1 MLIQYIPLSKVIR
14 MENLNEKIE
23 QRQKELEQLL
33 RQKEQIEAAIFR
45 TQGALLQLQELVR
58 EKDDNQDRRK
68 GRKDKA

>member
-1 MLIQYIPLSKVIR
+1 

>member
-1 MLIQYIPLSKVIR
+1 

-58 EKDDNQDRRK
+58 EKDDNPDKRK
-68 GRKDKA
+68 GRKDQA

>member
-58 EKDDNQDRRK
+58 EKDDNPDKRK
-68 GRKDKA
+68 GRKDQA